1 MAKVLLINP
10 MVREEDL
17 PKHIPYGISEL
28 AAIAMEAGHLV
39 QIYDENAWR
48 KGADVMAQVCAADDW
63 DVIAIGGLT
72 TAYTSIKIQ
81 SRWRAAL
88 CLARSSSPGAVLS
101 RQCRQKSWSGF
112 LKSTWV

>member
-10 MVREEDL
+10 VVREEDL

-28 AAIAMEAGHLV
+28 AAIAVEAGHLV

-48 KGADVMAQVCAADDW
+48 KGAEVMAQICAADDW

-72 TAYTSIKIQ
+72 TAYSSIKNTIKV
-81 SRWRAAL
+81 
-88 CLARSSSPGAVLS
+88 ARRTAPKAYIIAGG
-101 RQCRQKSWSGF
+101 GF
-112 LKSTWV
+112 ITSMPTEIMEWIRS